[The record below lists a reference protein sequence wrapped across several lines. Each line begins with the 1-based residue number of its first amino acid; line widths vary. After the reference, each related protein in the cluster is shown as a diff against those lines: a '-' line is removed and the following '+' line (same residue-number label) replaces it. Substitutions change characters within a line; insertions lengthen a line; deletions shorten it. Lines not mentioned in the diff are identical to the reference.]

1 MRNADLRRHYDAMW
15 ASAFPAIARGA
26 VDCDTRITAGP
37 DLRRGLTLIARP
49 GAALQA
55 SFAAVVQQLD
65 ALEPQQYRYPVT
77 DMHVTLLP
85 LFTAVEDPSMQL
97 ARLDDYRA
105 VAATALKDIG
115 GFTIDFD
122 GITLS
127 PGAVMARGFPRGAAL
142 EALRERL
149 RTGLRA
155 QGLDA
160 SLDGRYRLVT
170 AHVTLCRFVTPL
182 RQPAQFGTLLT
193 ALRDQPLGSM
203 RVDEVELVINDWYM
217 SMGTLQCVEVVPLQT
232 RAGNSAP

>member
-15 ASAFPAIARGA
+15 ASAFPAIAGGA
-26 VDCDTRITAGP
+26 IDCDTRIAAGP

-55 SFAAVVQQLD
+55 SFAAVLQQLD
-65 ALEPQQYRYPVT
+65 ALEPHQYRYPVS
-77 DMHVTLLP
+77 DMHITILP
-85 LFTAVEDPSMQL
+85 LFTAVEDPSVQL

-105 VAATALKDIG
+105 VVATALKDIG
-115 GFTIDFD
+115 GFSIDFD

-127 PGAVMARGFPRGAAL
+127 PGAVMARGFPRGPAL

-182 RQPAQFGTLLT
+182 RQPAQLGALLA
-193 ALRDQPLGSM
+193 ALRDRPLGRM

-217 SMGTLQCVEVVPLQT
+217 STGTLQCVGVIPLQART
-232 RAGNSAP
+232 TQSAP